1 MSLSRRG
8 SSPATSPRTGHW
20 SRSSRSRLSNYLPS
34 SGGIGGCKCNV
45 FLKGHA
51 FPGRSGFCLHRLWI
65 WWCLF
70 FCLTRRREKGQTMI
84 HPQSETHGRLNNSN
98 KAIFSLQKLLARAD
112 LKRLISYCTFQAP
125 QKVVTIFY
133 NNKKKPW
140 HLHKVFPDN
149 QMLRT
154 RLRCGSRWG
163 QRAVWKQVLQV
174 FHNLVGA
181 VRVVP
186 PVLFFIAS
194 LPAVAGFRTK
204 GDICLTFENSE

>member
-34 SGGIGGCKCNV
+34 SGGIGGCECNV

-133 NNKKKPW
+133 NNKKKTMTPPQSISW
-140 HLHKVFPDN
+140 QSNVTN
-149 QMLRT
+149 QTPVRE
-154 RLRCGSRWG
+154 
-163 QRAVWKQVLQV
+163 QVGPESGLEA
-174 FHNLVGA
+174 G
-181 VRVVP
+181 P
-186 PVLFFIAS
+186 PS
-194 LPAVAGFRTK
+194 L
-204 GDICLTFENSE
+204 S